1 MPWESLDASG
11 RRSGKVASDLKEDAV
26 MRTIRIVL
34 AAALALSMAAALV
47 AQEQKKEKGKPG
59 KLSPTAQAMLRMER
73 LRTVL
78 EQLDLT
84 AEQKEKVAKIREEV
98 GPRMKELFGK
108 MREILTEEQAKAAEE
123 AGRKARDAGKTGRAL
138 LEAIE
143 ASLKLNAE
151 QQEKMS
157 KLAPDILAIQKDLIR
172 QIRAILT
179 PEQQEKFK
187 EKMGAGQK
195 KQPQKGG
202 KKKTQ

>member
-1 MPWESLDASG
+1 
-11 RRSGKVASDLKEDAV
+11 
-26 MRTIRIVL
+26 MRTIRVVL
-34 AAALALSMAAALV
+34 AAALALSMAGALV

-84 AEQKEKVAKIREEV
+84 AEQKEKVAKIRQEV